1 MKYYLAYSNEML
13 EYIKNHTIEEM
24 EKIKTLTELCNGD
37 TNTIDLYIKI
47 KKDINKSI
55 VNN

>member
-1 MKYYLAYSNEML
+1 MKYYLAYSKEML

-24 EKIKTLTELCNGD
+24 KKIKTLTKLCNGN

-47 KKDINKSI
+47 KKSMEE
-55 VNN
+55 